1 MRVAEILQMARES
14 GVHIGI
20 EGADLILDAEREPT
34 SRVLEA
40 IRRHKAGIVDLLTA
54 EDGNRTAEGWRVFY
68 DERANILQHDHGLS
82 RQAAEH
88 RAFDFTVIR
97 WLNRHP
103 EQSDPGHCAWCRAT
117 ETSGA
122 RIVPYGANQSGHVWL
137 HPACWQPWHDE
148 RRQSAISALAAFNID
163 EPGKEKS

>member
-1 MRVAEILQMARES
+1 MSAVEILQMAREN

-34 SRVLEA
+34 SRVLAA
-40 IRRHKAGIVDLLTA
+40 IRRHKEDIIDLLTA
-54 EDGNRTAEGWRVFY
+54 ADGDRTAEGWRVFY
-68 DERANILQHDHGLS
+68 EEHATKAEFDGGQTREE
-82 RQAAEH
+82 AAA
-88 RAFDFTVIR
+88 RAFECCIVE

-103 EQSDPGHCAWCRAT
+103 EHFDPGRCAWCAAA

-122 RIVPYGANQSGHVWL
+122 RIVPYGANRSGHVWL
-137 HPACWQPWHDE
+137 HPACWQSWHDD

-163 EPGKEKS
+163 KPRKETS